1 MSKFYDANMYGSQVA
16 NKLLFVD
23 IYSQVDTFMFCY
35 KKNFTEEKT
44 EGNTDE
50 KDANSIN
57 STFLKLLLQWA
68 VSGGIFLFSAL
79 LF

>member
-1 MSKFYDANMYGSQVA
+1 MSTFYDANVYGSRVA

-23 IYSQVDTFMFCY
+23 FYSQVDTFMFCY

-50 KDANSIN
+50 KEANSIN
-57 STFLKLLLQWA
+57 STFFKSLLQ
-68 VSGGIFLFSAL
+68 
-79 LF
+79 